1 MFSIAFVPAI
11 ITVMASFVLF
21 RFLSKGVMVSE
32 FDSFGFINLVAS
44 FSIAMVVSLY
54 SLGQISLDDVLRLG
68 ALFVAFYIGIF
79 VVAIR
84 YRSLVSAAVD
94 MRIMRALL
102 SRDALSQINVYVFG
116 VGVTVLTVLFS
127 IMLFSSGQMLDDRIL
142 LAKSFRE
149 IDLIRQGLMA
159 VFPFYAIG
167 MYLLEKRKVY
177 LYMVVLTILAS
188 FFSGSKGFLLSYVI
202 AYFTMD
208 ELVNGKRGVFDYLK
222 RAHLLVMVFLSAVM
236 VKIFWGDDIVLAA
249 YSVFY
254 RFFASGDVYYYAYV
268 VGDYKLLYDKY
279 NIFSYLL
286 HPFTALVGVRG
297 YDWPL
302 GVALFEQVTG
312 DSSGYGP
319 NAQWPILILVL
330 LKGSFAA
337 AVAVSILVGALVALS
352 RVYALK
358 LLGSNKIPPF
368 WRMSLFT
375 VFFSLVPI
383 LFIDIGLF
391 QQGLI
396 AVLFVAFIMSIFYEL
411 MGVKYSKV
419 NLNADIALSK

>member
-1 MFSIAFVPAI
+1 
-11 ITVMASFVLF
+11 
-21 RFLSKGVMVSE
+21 MVSE